1 MKMIKKWLLKWEKHC
16 KLIMCN
22 PYEGF
27 SPLKLITKDLPQMS
41 GFLKIIIIELCI
53 DIYFYSLI

>member
-1 MKMIKKWLLKWEKHC
+1 
-16 KLIMCN
+16 MCN
-22 PYEGF
+22 AYEGF